1 MNIALAI
8 SRVEL
13 GNGVERARA
22 RLCKEETLVRER
34 CGAEAMLSAR
44 VKSRQRRQIGSGW
57 VGVRGEED

>member
-8 SRVEL
+8 SRIEL

-22 RLCKEETLVRER
+22 RLCKETLVRER

-44 VKSRQRRQIGSGW
+44 VKSRQGRQIGSG
-57 VGVRGEED
+57 